1 MKTGE
6 LPDSD
11 VEAVLRRARVSPPPP
26 ELKGRILAA
35 AETAWREPS
44 AVPRDAW
51 DWATVLLELA
61 AAAVILLAGLQ
72 VNARLTGPSASPA
85 VAAVAASPEWTG
97 DMLSLL
103 PLWSHPKAAPDPAV
117 LSQVLR
123 ARRDLLRELLP
134 ERATARDARKGAVS
148 SGPASAFVDK
158 AA

>member
-1 MKTGE
+1 
-6 LPDSD
+6 
-11 VEAVLRRARVSPPPP
+11 
-26 ELKGRILAA
+26 
-35 AETAWREPS
+35 
-44 AVPRDAW
+44 
-51 DWATVLLELA
+51 
-61 AAAVILLAGLQ
+61 
-72 VNARLTGPSASPA
+72 
-85 VAAVAASPEWTG
+85 
-97 DMLSLL
+97 MLSLL